1 MVLFWIL
8 SVVTASGAIL
18 AFVTAPLL
26 ILAVVTA
33 PLLILAVVTAPL
45 SIFTVVTAPLSILP
59 VVTAPLSIFTV
70 VTAPLS
76 ILPVVTAPL
85 SIFTVVTAPL
95 SILPVVTAPLSI
107 LPVVTAIFARSSVA
121 TVPSRMSSLRI
132 VSFWILSVVTA
143 STARSAL
150 SIVPSVI
157 SSSPGL
163 EFVRSQVVLENGLSP
178 QFTSPAKEGAMFIGD
193 DNRRKA
199 ALTVRSSFPAFPV
212 RQLWL
217 FSAMLLVVVFFKVS
231 HPKTLAPA
239 KAPPKSLYMS
249 HSLLILK
256 RLKRNVV
263 WPLFCVSYFHLVERT
278 NMKIN
283 PAFSP
288 LFFYPLKYFFSSTIH
303 FILHPAKYSRSEP

>member
-1 MVLFWIL
+1 MILFE
-8 SVVTASGAIL
+8 VTA
-18 AFVTAPLL
+18 FAP
-26 ILAVVTA
+26 
-33 PLLILAVVTAPL
+33 
-45 SIFTVVTAPLSILP
+45 
-59 VVTAPLSIFTV
+59 
-70 VTAPLS
+70 
-76 ILPVVTAPL
+76 
-85 SIFTVVTAPL
+85 
-95 SILPVVTAPLSI
+95 
-107 LPVVTAIFARSSVA
+107 RSSA
-121 TVPSRMSSLRI
+121 
-132 VSFWILSVVTA
+132 
-143 STARSAL
+143 
-150 SIVPSVI
+150 SIVPLTM
-157 SSSPGL
+157 SSSPL
-163 EFVRSQVVLENGLSP
+163 VVQAPVPGP
-178 QFTSPAKEGAMFIGD
+178 AQFTSPAKEGAMLIGD
-193 DNRRKA
+193 DNRRKV

-278 NMKIN
+278 NLKIN
-283 PAFSP
+283 PASSP